1 MATDRHRSYSRL
13 TRYHRVN
20 LVLGCLI
27 STFALT
33 TFVRAFFPYGELYKS
48 TVIFDSLSVGIFAL
62 LFFLL
67 YLAPDKPLFRRL
79 QVAEIILLAAL
90 YKLVVTPLEI
100 GWILLLAIA
109 VSLMYRYG
117 MLKTGVWWRLALVV
131 VFSLVVTITTTFLYE
146 DATLS
151 LAINQLAIGVAAV
164 FLTYYLFEDDFLKAR
179 KARDKLQEESE
190 LNRPFVAFGRHA
202 AGVVHDLKNDVNL
215 VTAYSTLLSMKAKD
229 EEPLT
234 EEDAERLRHY
244 VDRIKGRIDLVRY
257 ASGAGGQAE
266 EHINV
271 RRVCRAATYI
281 FEIRPE
287 YRRVIRFRV
296 LVEDDSL
303 YVYGRRASILSILEN
318 LIGNACEAMVD
329 ADGNPQP
336 GPKQL
341 TIAATAINGTVLISV
356 ADTGPGI
363 KACRECKEDN
373 CLDCGVFRIGQTT
386 KADGSGLGLFSVRN
400 QVEQLGGTFR
410 LRSPKDGGLVAQVLL
425 PRSSPTGKLSESS
438 LPS

>member
-1 MATDRHRSYSRL
+1 MGTVQHRSYSRL

-27 STFALT
+27 GTFAIT
-33 TFVRAFFPYGELYKS
+33 TFFRSLLVKGPEPLRVFN
-48 TVIFDSLSVGIFAL
+48 TVSVGIFAVF
-62 LFFLL
+62 FFLL

-79 QVAEIILLAAL
+79 QIAELLVLAAL
-90 YKLVVTPLEI
+90 YKLVVTPMEI
-100 GWILLLAIA
+100 GWVLLLAIA

-117 MLKTGVWWRLALVV
+117 MLKKGLWWRMGLVV
-131 VFSLVVTITTTFLYE
+131 GFSLFVTITATIMYE
-146 DATLS
+146 DASIS

-164 FLTYYLFEDDFLKAR
+164 FLTYYLFEDDFLRAR

-190 LNRPFVAFGRHA
+190 INRPFVAFGQHA

-215 VTAYSTLLSMKAKD
+215 VTAYSTLLSMKAKE

-234 EEDAERLRHY
+234 EEDAQRLSHY

-257 ASGAGGQAE
+257 ASGGGGQE
-266 EHINV
+266 KEHINL
-271 RRVCRAATYI
+271 RRVCRAAMYI

-287 YRRVIRFRV
+287 YRRVIRFRL

-303 YVYGRRASILSILEN
+303 YVYGRRSSLLSILEN
-318 LIGNACEAMVD
+318 LIGNGCEAMVD
-329 ADGNPQP
+329 GDGTPQP

-341 TIAATAINGTVLISV
+341 TLAATGINGSVLISV
-356 ADTGPGI
+356 SDTGPGVES
-363 KACRECKEDN
+363 CRDCEEEN
-373 CLDCGVFRIGQTT
+373 CLNCGVFRIGQTT
-386 KADGSGLGLFSVRN
+386 KADGSGLGLFSVKN

-410 LRSPKDGGLVAQVLL
+410 LRSPRGSGLVAQILL
-425 PRSSPTGKLSESS
+425 PRSNPASRPSSE
-438 LPS
+438 PSRI